1 MRVVESA
8 ASGGKRLLNV
18 FDSNQGVDVEPL
30 AVAGVAID
38 FLRSFAFV
46 DLDGFALY
54 VFGSAVGT
62 ADATNREILLF
73 LFVLEFR
80 HYILLG
86 ESTLWARSLLPGGGC
101 WWLAWVREFA
111 IGEAE

>member
-8 ASGGKRLLNV
+8 ASGGTQALLDV
-18 FDSNQGVDVEPL
+18 VDANQGVDVEPL

-62 ADATNREILLF
+62 ADTANREILLF
-73 LFVLEFR
+73 LFV
-80 HYILLG
+80 
-86 ESTLWARSLLPGGGC
+86 
-101 WWLAWVREFA
+101 
-111 IGEAE
+111 